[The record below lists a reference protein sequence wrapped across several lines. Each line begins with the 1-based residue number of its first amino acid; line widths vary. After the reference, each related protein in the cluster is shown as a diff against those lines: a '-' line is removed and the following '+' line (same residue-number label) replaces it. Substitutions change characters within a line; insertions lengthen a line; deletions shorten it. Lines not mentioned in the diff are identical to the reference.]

1 VRRGDGAPRDD
12 GRARDHLHALAP
24 ALRAAAR
31 RHGTPLYVTDAA
43 ALDAAAEAVRAAF
56 PDPWLRAY
64 SLKANDLP
72 ALVAR
77 LAARGFGANVVSRGE
92 WALARRAGV
101 PNAAITLEGIGKTDT
116 DLRAAVRAAAGG
128 EPLRW
133 VAVESTDE
141 AAALARLVE
150 AARRRG
156 VTAAE
161 GRRGRDSADGP
172 PLRVDALV
180 RLNPSV
186 EPETHA
192 GLATGSQGSK
202 FGVRADEVGA
212 VIEAGGGADGPV
224 RWRGL
229 HIHVGSQLGAID
241 AWRDAVRR
249 ALALLAL
256 LGGGMPDFDTLDV
269 GGGMPVTP
277 WRADGMTG
285 GGDSRG
291 LTRPL
296 VRGVRG
302 DRATGEPFATVDD
315 AGVPRGGPPSA
326 PGPARFAAEIPL
338 LLEALP
344 ADRRPRRLAVEPGRA
359 LVAGSGWLV
368 AQVIHVRER
377 TLPPSPAASERSGA
391 HALAVLP
398 PGSTTDD
405 RTRRTIVVDA
415 GMTELIRPALYG
427 AEHAVVALTS
437 RGRVARPDAAVRPAR
452 VDGPICESTD
462 TFGEHLLPPLRR
474 GDLVAIADAGAYA
487 ASMRSAYNGRPRP
500 AEVIV
505 EVDGAL
511 TLARRRGTLGSLA

>member
-1 VRRGDGAPRDD
+1 MDRLA
-12 GRARDHLHALAP
+12 ALGP

-31 RHGTPLYVTDAA
+31 RYGTPLYVTDGA
-43 ALDAAAEAVRAAF
+43 ALDAAADAVRAAF

-77 LAARGFGANVVSRGE
+77 MAARGFGANVVSRGE

-101 PNAAITLEGIGKTDT
+101 ANAAITLEGIGKTDA
-116 DLRAAVRAAAGG
+116 DLRAAVRAAAAG

-133 VAVESTDE
+133 VAVESADE
-141 AAALARLVE
+141 AAALARAIE

-156 VTAAE
+156 PVD
-161 GRRGRDSADGP
+161 GR
-172 PLRVDALV
+172 PLRLDALV
-180 RLNPSV
+180 RLNASV
-186 EPETHA
+186 EPETQA
-192 GLATGSQGSK
+192 GLATGSRGSK
-202 FGVRADEVGA
+202 FGVSPDEVGA
-212 VIEAGGGADGPV
+212 LIEAGGGAVGPV

-229 HIHVGSQLGAID
+229 HVHVGSQLGAID

-256 LGGGMPDFDTLDV
+256 LQGGMPDFDTLDV
-269 GGGMPVTP
+269 GGGMPVAP
-277 WRADGMTG
+277 WRPDGLPLAAGGLPGRAD
-285 GGDSRG
+285 S
-291 LTRPL
+291 
-296 VRGVRG
+296 
-302 DRATGEPFATVDD
+302 DRAGRATSL
-315 AGVPRGGPPSA
+315 GPE
-326 PGPARFAAEIPL
+326 RFAAEIPPL
-338 LLEALP
+338 LAAIP

-359 LVAGSGWLV
+359 MVAAAGWLV
-368 AQVIHVRER
+368 ARVLHVRER
-377 TLPPSPAASERSGA
+377 TLPAAPAAPERSGA
-391 HALAVLP
+391 YALAVLP

-405 RTRRTIVVDA
+405 RSRRLVVLDA
-415 GMTELIRPALYG
+415 GMTELIRPVLYG

-437 RGRVARPDAAVRPAR
+437 LGRVPRPDGAARPAR

-462 TFGEHLLPPLRR
+462 TLGEHLLPPLRR

-487 ASMRSAYNGRPRP
+487 ASMRSTYNGRPRP

-505 EVDGAL
+505 EADGVL